1 MGEAFAWYRRDIGPT
16 GCQGGEKRK
25 TDGKYVTRGLPAGAL
40 PPVFGSSRGSFSV
53 NARHE

>member
-16 GCQGGEKRK
+16 GCQEGEKRK

-53 NARHE
+53 NARHG